1 MYMHINKTGN
11 NETIIK
17 IINTYALTGDDTGLI
32 RVTMPSRTS
41 TSAETKTP

>member
-17 IINTYALTGDDTGLI
+17 IINTYALTGDDTGLDTGDDA
-32 RVTMPSRTS
+32 VQNLDVGGNKDP
-41 TSAETKTP
+41 